1 MRIEILFEDRVGIAQ
16 EILFQLAQRRLN
28 VSAVEVDPPAIY
40 IDAPALDPASWQ
52 DLRTALTALPDVR
65 QARAVDMLPGARRR
79 LHLDTLLAALP
90 DPVLLVDGDGL
101 VLATN
106 PAASALLAEHGTMPA
121 LAGWIGDESRRLREI
136 TLAGR
141 SFQVDIVPVRGD
153 GAILT
158 LLAPARLG
166 GRMDELRNVPVS
178 GFDGILGR
186 SAPIRDLKER
196 GLRVAA
202 VDAPLLILG
211 ETGTGKELIA
221 QASHRTSPRKEA
233 PFLAL
238 NCAAVPENL
247 AESELFGYAP
257 GAFSG
262 AQRGGKPGLIE
273 LAEGGTV
280 FLDEIGELS
289 PYLQSKLLRFLA
301 DRSFRRVGG
310 NRELKANVRIISA
323 THRDLAAMVA
333 EGSFRQDLY
342 YRLNVLQLQVPP
354 LRDRGDDILL
364 LARHFVAAAAAQC
377 RRSRP
382 RLSHAVE
389 AALLAHPW
397 PGNVRQLENTIF
409 RAVAMTDKPLLE
421 LPDVDLGTQ
430 PAVPSQPAMP
440 ECDSWDAAVE
450 SFERDLLARL
460 LPDYPSTR
468 KLAARL
474 KTSHTLI
481 GGRLR
486 KYGLS
491 AAEGR

>member
-40 IDAPALDPASWQ
+40 IDAPALDTASWQ
-52 DLRTALTALPDVR
+52 DLQATLTALPDVH
-65 QARAVDMLPGARRR
+65 QARVVDMLPGARRR

-106 PAASALLAEHGTMPA
+106 PAAASLLAEHGTTPT
-121 LAGWIGDESRRLREI
+121 LGNWLGDESRRLREI

-158 LLAPARLG
+158 LLAPVRLG

-323 THRDLAAMVA
+323 THRDLASMVA

-364 LARHFVAAAAAQC
+364 LARHFVTAAAAQC
-377 RRSRP
+377 RRPRP

-397 PGNVRQLENTIF
+397 PGNVRQLENTLF

-421 LPDVDLGTQ
+421 LPDIDLDIRPGAPILPKT
-430 PAVPSQPAMP
+430 PDY
-440 ECDSWDAAVE
+440 ESWDAAIE
-450 SFERDLLARL
+450 SFERDLLTQL

-468 KLAARL
+468 RLAARL
-474 KTSHTLI
+474 KTTHTLI

-491 AAEGR
+491 NHS